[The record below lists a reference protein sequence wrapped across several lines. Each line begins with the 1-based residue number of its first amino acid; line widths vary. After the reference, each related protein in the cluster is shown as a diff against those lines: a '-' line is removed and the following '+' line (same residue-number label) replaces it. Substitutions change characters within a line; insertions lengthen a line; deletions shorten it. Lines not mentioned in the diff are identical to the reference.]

1 MKRLRPFGWFALI
14 ILGSWIAYA
23 TTLAQS
29 LGPTNENS
37 AGMRQFPAKPGGGAD
52 PYAQFRSD
60 PLARRALREQARLTA
75 QLRQKQVLEATE
87 LLLKIA
93 RDLRAQMAADPDGI
107 PTAAETGCLQ
117 QIQKLAHLIQEREK
131 SEDQMT
137 ENLAKAGGAP

>member
-14 ILGSWIAYA
+14 LLGSWVACA
-23 TTLAQS
+23 TTFAQS
-29 LGPTNENS
+29 LEPTNENS
-37 AGMRQFPAKPGGGAD
+37 AGMRQFPAKPGGGPD

-60 PLARRALREQARLTA
+60 PVARRALREQARLTA

-107 PTAAETGCLQ
+107 PTAAETGRLQ